1 MVNAEIA
8 QNAFVKLKA
17 EFPRVTVKHPLLL
30 GVIDILP
37 RILIFQFKGEN
48 GNAVEHKHHID
59 GIFVIGGIMP
69 LAHAVADV
77 FCIDGNGSLIES
89 RFGLE
94 ITDTE
99 FYAPVLEAVA
109 QDGQKPV
116 GIAGVI
122 ERKAAFAHG
131 LNGILINKPCP
142 LPGLSFLNEF
152 YESVNI

>member
-1 MVNAEIA
+1 M
-8 QNAFVKLKA
+8 
-17 EFPRVTVKHPLLL
+17 
-30 GVIDILP
+30 
-37 RILIFQFKGEN
+37 
-48 GNAVEHKHHID
+48 
-59 GIFVIGGIMP
+59 
-69 LAHAVADV
+69 AHAVADV